1 MTLVLFPMEKW
12 SAGGEGKEYEMCGR
26 WKGCKHQSGVEE
38 ESMQKD
44 RGCRECKVTH
54 KMYHEVWGN
63 TWEREWERLFP
74 KKRDLVQSRIRP
86 I

>member
-1 MTLVLFPMEKW
+1 
-12 SAGGEGKEYEMCGR
+12 
-26 WKGCKHQSGVEE
+26 
-38 ESMQKD
+38 MQKD

-74 KKRDLVQSRIRP
+74 KKSTLGPIKNSTHLMTFNEYSRGKK
-86 I
+86 